1 MLTVNNVKLAIRNC
15 GLEEDKKG
23 RLFLKINGLI
33 TNGSRKKCPKD
44 IPSYVVDNNMFAK
57 GSIYGRE
64 EDLRKLLDLFT
75 DFRQIYDGMLFTF
88 RLDSDLPVYLRW
100 YYLNQQYIP
109 CIYIFDYHFDP
120 KKFTNMIRKKA
131 PQLLDKLKLSKEELE
146 SKDISEEDFEDDLF
160 DDIEKELSKTKVNQ
174 QARKKSRS
182 VKDEILENA
191 LK

>member
-1 MLTVNNVKLAIRNC
+1 MLTVKNVKLAIKNC

-23 RLFLKINGLI
+23 KLFLKVNGLI

-44 IPSYVVDNNMFAK
+44 IPSYVIDHNMFAK

-75 DFRQIYDGMLFTF
+75 EFRLIHDGMLFTF

-100 YYLNQQYIP
+100 YYFNQQYIP
-109 CIYIFDYHFDP
+109 CIYIYDYHFDP
-120 KKFTNMIRKKA
+120 KKFTQMLRLKA
-131 PQLLDKLKLSKEELE
+131 PQLLEKLKLTQAELE
-146 SKDISEEDFEDDLF
+146 SKDISDEDFEDDLF
-160 DDIEKELSKTKVNQ
+160 EDIEKEIEKTKVTR
-174 QARKKSRS
+174 QARKKIKS
-182 VKDEILENA
+182 VNDEILENA